1 MFFYVQILLLSLFL
15 VSHRAIILE
24 SRTIYDHVIQQ
35 LSIYLGQ
42 NPASVRSGRSG
53 NGRPPLGEMGR
64 RGKRNDES
72 GIRTHAPKDQMMF
85 GNTSFA
91 LKQC

>member
-24 SRTIYDHVIQQ
+24 SRTIYDHV
-35 LSIYLGQ
+35 SNSYLYIL
-42 NPASVRSGRSG
+42 VRIPRPYVLGEV
-53 NGRPPLGEMGR
+53 NIGRPPLGER

-72 GIRTHAPKDQMMF
+72 GIRTHAPKDQMML